1 MYNFYEISTF
11 PRTRPLLEHEA
22 KAGLITT
29 VHSSNPHVL
38 VSQPTVRAG
47 PRGHTKVTAPATTF
61 SVDMAFGPEDDTD
74 TVYSHTMGR
83 LLDTAARGG
92 VATMFAYGQTGSGKT
107 HTVVGVMDRLA
118 GDLFTDSSADQQ
130 LHVSFI
136 QLLGNAATDLL
147 GDTSGSVGIMEDKFG
162 KITMVGAQET
172 RLQSSQHFLEV
183 TRAALGRRTTST
195 TFKNDTSSR
204 SHAVCRIR

>member
-1 MYNFYEISTF
+1 M
-11 PRTRPLLEHEA
+11 
-22 KAGLITT
+22 
-29 VHSSNPHVL
+29 L
-38 VSQPTVRAG
+38 VTQPTVRAG

-118 GDLFTDSSADQQ
+118 GDLFTDTSADLQ

>member
-1 MYNFYEISTF
+1 M
-11 PRTRPLLEHEA
+11 EHEA

-38 VSQPTVRAG
+38 VTQPTIRAG
-47 PRGHTKVTAPATTF
+47 PRGHTEVTAPATTF

-107 HTVVGVMDRLA
+107 HTVVGLMDRLA
-118 GDLFTDSSADQQ
+118 GDLFTDSSADLQ

-136 QLLGNAATDLL
+136 QLLGNTATDLL